1 MNVLTI
7 IVIIW
12 VLFVSIKVIRKEK
25 KRGAVVI
32 LFIITAALVA
42 ALGDKFDYNGNIAAL
57 IIAIFFTVGML
68 IYDQKMKNINKH

>member
-7 IVIIW
+7 IAIVW
-12 VLFVSIKVIRKEK
+12 VLLVSIRVIRKEK

-42 ALGDKFDYNGNIAAL
+42 ALGDKFGYDGDIAAI
-57 IIAIFFTVGML
+57 IIAVLFTVGML
-68 IYDQKMKNINKH
+68 ICDKKVNK